1 MKPSSY
7 DDWLKRIPPEI
18 TGDALWQ
25 MTLYRQA
32 LFLGEL
38 AWFDV
43 CGLAQDRRT
52 RTLSDQLYRSVG
64 SINANISE
72 GYSRASKKDQ
82 ARFYEYAL
90 GSARETRDWYY
101 KGRHVLGDDI
111 ALHRLRL
118 LVHIIRQLLK
128 LVPETR
134 GRSIREEPAHYETHP
149 IQTLLANIPIP
160 ET

>member
-7 DDWLKRIPPEI
+7 DDWLKNVPPEI
-18 TGDALWQ
+18 TADALWQ
-25 MTLYRQA
+25 MTLYRSA
-32 LFLGEL
+32 
-38 AWFDV
+38 
-43 CGLAQDRRT
+43 
-52 RTLSDQLYRSVG
+52 G
-64 SINANISE
+64 SISANISE

-101 KGRHVLGDDI
+101 KGRHVLGEEI
-111 ALHRLRL
+111 TMRRLKL
-118 LVHIIRQLLK
+118 LVHVIRQLLK

-134 GRSIREEPAHYETHP
+134 GRSIREGLAHYETHP
-149 IQTLLANIPIP
+149 IEPLLAAIPIP